1 MASTLLMLAMHQDIQ
16 DKVMDEIRDVFD
28 SVHQEV
34 DNEILNKLP
43 YLDLVIK
50 ESMRLF
56 PVLPIIGR
64 LATKD
69 VVLNTC
75 TIPAGSNILIIMFN
89 THRNPKYWGDDA
101 HLFRPDRFLP
111 ENISQIHPYAFGP
124 FSGGHRICIGMKYGM
139 NVMKVILTHFLRNYK
154 VSTSLKYEELEFKI
168 EVSMKIVQNY
178 MMTIKKRNFKST

>member
-1 MASTLLMLAMHQDIQ
+1 MASTLLMMAMHQDVQ
-16 DKVMDEIRDVFD
+16 EKVMNEIRDVFD
-28 SVHQEV
+28 TVNQEV
-34 DNEILNKLP
+34 DNANLNNLS
-43 YLDLVIK
+43 YLEQVIK
-50 ESMRLF
+50 ETMRLF
-56 PVLPIIGR
+56 PVLPITGR

-101 HLFRPDRFLP
+101 HLFRPDRFHP
-111 ENISQIHPYAFGP
+111 ENISKVHPYAYGP
-124 FSGGHRICIGMKYGM
+124 FSGGHRICIGMKYAM

-168 EVSMKIVQNY
+168 EVSMKIVQHY
-178 MMTIKKRNFKST
+178 MMKIEKRQFN